1 LKEVIMV
8 EHAIT
13 EHKVNISIKEKKF
26 KYNKECLCVER
37 GDTITWKLNP
47 KFPYGIVI
55 KALVS
60 PLDWSYKMTGK
71 GEVITAKVSKHAAPG
86 LYPYGVGAFDG
97 EELLFDDPE
106 IIVRRPG

>member
-1 LKEVIMV
+1 MA
-8 EHAIT
+8 EHAVT
-13 EHKVNISIKEKKF
+13 EHKVNVSIGPDKKF
-26 KYNKECLCVER
+26 KYGKECLCVTG
-37 GDTITWKLNP
+37 GDTITWKLKN

-71 GEVITAKVSKHAAPG
+71 GEVITAKVRMTAAPG

-106 IIVRRPG
+106 IIVRPPDRRG